1 MLRKLYSPD
10 LYARVRVTK
19 NIDSVEIA
27 VIELNEELY
36 NSSEFPF

>member
-1 MLRKLYSPD
+1 
-10 LYARVRVTK
+10 VTK

-36 NSSEFPF
+36 NSSEFPFWMFTSQRI